1 MGKRKKKKQRQ
12 KQKKQWLNI
21 PTFTNKKDKKEK
33 QKKHQHNHVNQSVSN
48 NYVDMYYCIK
58 CEKFLAHPVHENKNW
73 NSCPDCREVKGF
85 SFAQRTYLRR

>member
-33 QKKHQHNHVNQSVSN
+33 NKKQHNHVNQSVSP
-48 NYVDMYYCIK
+48 NYVDMYYCTK